1 MNKNKD
7 EQWLSWPVMAIELDL
22 DGRIIEWV
30 SPAFAEH
37 FKKAPEQLVGSSLDQ
52 LLTMASRLYFLA
64 SLDARLRQGKHCDQ
78 HTLYISGPKGE
89 LPYLTN
95 ARPYHQTRARLVM
108 MAADQHLML
117 QQQLIHERDYTET
130 INREL
135 KQRQQQLLEQ
145 REQQKAAL
153 NKLEDVNHEMLQT
166 EKLAAVGQLAAG
178 IAHEINNPVGYIQ
191 SNLNTLGYYTDKLL
205 ALVDDC
211 KDESLSEQ
219 LQQQDYD
226 YLKNDMT
233 ELLQESNE
241 GIQHITNITSA
252 LTQFT
257 RRPGFAEECDL
268 QQQINTTLRVL
279 QNEFKQ
285 KARIQRKYCNKPCW
299 VIFDPA
305 QLNQVLMNVLMNA
318 AHAMKEFGDIVIEV
332 EADSDFATITISDNG
347 VGMSEEVMRRS
358 TEPFF
363 TTKPE
368 GEGTGLGLSLVYN
381 IVRRHHGTLKIN
393 SELGKGTSVIVS
405 VPIAQRHSSNKSTT
419 T

>member
-1 MNKNKD
+1 MNNKD
-7 EQWLSWPVMAIELDL
+7 EQWISWPVMAIELDL
-22 DGRIIEWV
+22 DGRVITWI
-30 SPAFAEH
+30 SAAFAEH
-37 FKKAPEQLVGSSLDQ
+37 FRRTPEQLIGSSLDQ
-52 LLTMASRLYFLA
+52 LLTMASRLYFLSA
-64 SLDARLRQGKHCDQ
+64 LDAPLRQGKHCEQ
-78 HTLYISGPKGE
+78 HTLYLNGPKGE

-95 ARPYHQTRARLVM
+95 ARPYYATGARLVF

-117 QQQLIHERDYTET
+117 QQQLIQERDYTET

-135 KQRQQQLLEQ
+135 KQRQQQLITQ

-153 NKLEDVNHEMLQT
+153 DKLEDVNHEMLQT
-166 EKLAAVGQLAAG
+166 EKLAAIGQLAAG

-205 ALVDDC
+205 ALVDGC
-211 KDESLSEQ
+211 KDENLAKQ
-219 LQQQDYD
+219 LRQQDYD
-226 YLKNDMT
+226 YLKTDMT

-257 RRPGFAEECDL
+257 RRSGFAEECDL

-285 KARIQRKYCNKPCW
+285 KARIQRKYCDKPCW
-299 VIFDPA
+299 VVFDPA

-318 AHAMKEFGDIVIEV
+318 VQAMKNFGDIVIET
-332 EADSDFATITISDNG
+332 ETDGELATITITDSG
-347 VGMSEEVMRRS
+347 TGMSEETARRS

-381 IVRRHHGTLKIN
+381 IVRRHNGTLKII
-393 SELGKGTSVIVS
+393 SEIGKGTSVIVS
-405 VPIAQRHSSNKSTT
+405 VPLAQRHPSNKSITA
-419 T
+419 